1 MWRRDILSVLS
12 PRFGVRFGSAQ
23 LSSVRL
29 HHTPA
34 GRDAAERLSL
44 SLSLSLSLALSVSLS
59 LPPTCKHNT
68 CHAGNNNNVATS
80 CVYFQNKKK
89 PLKKHLIIQGPVYKL
104 SASSH
109 FYFEG
114 NSERLASF
122 TAAAEGTPHFS
133 LCFAG
138 PDCVDTHT
146 HTHRMWSVVTEI
158 PGCLTWC
165 FYRNRLTN
173 TLISYKGM
181 TTDLNWLTL
190 IFWLQCNIL
199 LGKLDF
205 CPSCEWHFTHTTHPN
220 TAAGILQ
227 SDNLVNN
234 CYFF

>member
-1 MWRRDILSVLS
+1 MCI
-12 PRFGVRFGSAQ
+12 F
-23 LSSVRL
+23 
-29 HHTPA
+29 
-34 GRDAAERLSL
+34 
-44 SLSLSLSLALSVSLS
+44 
-59 LPPTCKHNT
+59 KI
-68 CHAGNNNNVATS
+68 
-80 CVYFQNKKK
+80 KKK
-89 PLKKHLIIQGPVYKL
+89 AFKKAFNHSGASIQAFSVISLLFWREQWAFSELY
-104 SASSH
+104 SCCW
-109 FYFEG
+109 G
-114 NSERLASF
+114 NSTF
-122 TAAAEGTPHFS
+122 FS
-133 LCFAG
+133 LLCWAWLCG
-138 PDCVDTHT
+138 HT

-165 FYRNRLTN
+165 YYRNRLTN
-173 TLISYKGM
+173 TLISYNGM